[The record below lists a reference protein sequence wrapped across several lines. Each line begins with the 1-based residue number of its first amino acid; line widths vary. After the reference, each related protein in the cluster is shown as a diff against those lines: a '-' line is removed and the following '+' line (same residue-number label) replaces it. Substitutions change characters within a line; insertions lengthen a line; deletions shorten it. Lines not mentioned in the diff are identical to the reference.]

1 MRIGRRGAAGVLAGL
16 LAATGPGP
24 GGRAGA
30 RAAAEDWPTRPL
42 RLVVPF
48 APGGASDLLAR
59 LLAERLG
66 PALGQ
71 PVVVEN
77 RPGAGATIGADA
89 VAKAKPDG
97 TTLLYGTPGPQIVNP
112 SLMPSLPYDPER
124 DFTPVVSLVS
134 APNLLVVNP
143 ALPVRSVPEL
153 IALAKAR
160 PGELTFGS
168 SGIGASSHLAGEMLK
183 LRAGIEVTHVPFRGS
198 GPAIQELIAGRI
210 SFLID
215 TLLLFV
221 EHRASGAVRAVAVAS
236 AHPSTLMPDLPT
248 IAETLP
254 GFDSAAFNYLAGPAG
269 LPAPVVARLNAET
282 NRILAEPGFRRRLA
296 ELGLEPIGGRPKETA
311 ATIRGEAARWRE
323 VIQAAHIRIE

>member
-16 LAATGPGP
+16 LAAARPG
-24 GGRAGA
+24 
-30 RAAAEDWPTRPL
+30 AAEDWPTRPL

-89 VAKAKPDG
+89 VAKARPDG

-112 SLMPSLPYDPER
+112 SLMPSLPYDPVR

-143 ALPVRSVPEL
+143 GLPVRSVPEL

-210 SFLID
+210 AFLID

-221 EHRASGAVRAVAVAS
+221 EHRASGAVRAIAVAS
-236 AHPSTLMPDLPT
+236 AQPSTLMPDLPT

-269 LPAPVVARLNAET
+269 LPAPVVERLNAET
-282 NRILAEPGFRRRLA
+282 NSILAETGFRRRLA
-296 ELGLEPIGGRPKETA
+296 ELGLEPIGGPPEATA
-311 ATIRGEAARWRE
+311 ATIRSEAARWRE
-323 VIQAAHIRIE
+323 VIQAAHIRLE